1 MATVLLALLILV
13 AALLYASVGHG
24 GASGYLAVMALC
36 GVAPETM
43 KPAALALNVLVSS
56 VALVQFARAGA
67 FEWRLFWPFA
77 LVSAPCAYLGGRVP
91 PAEFYGPLV
100 GAVLLFA
107 AWRLAAGARVA
118 TQPARALPRA
128 LALVSGAAIGFL
140 SGLTGVGGGIF
151 LAPLLLLTRWAEPRQ
166 TAGVSAAFI
175 LVNSL
180 AGLAGHGAP
189 LAHLPPAFPWWA
201 AAALAGGLT
210 GATLGSRH
218 LPGPTLRRL
227 LALVL
232 VVAGVKMLAE

>member
-1 MATVLLALLILV
+1 MTVALPLLFFL

-24 GASGYLAVMALC
+24 GASGYLAVMALS
-36 GVAPETM
+36 GVAPPTM
-43 KPAALALNVLVSS
+43 KPVALALNVLVSS

-77 LVSAPCAYLGGRVP
+77 LVSAPCAFLGGRVP
-91 PAEFYGPLV
+91 PAEYYGSLV

-107 AWRLAAGARVA
+107 AWRLAAGARA
-118 TQPARALPRA
+118 TSVERRLPVA
-128 LALVSGAAIGFL
+128 LALVCGAAIGFL

-151 LAPLLLLTRWAEPRQ
+151 LSPLLLLSGWADARR

-180 AGLAGHGAP
+180 AGLAGRTAH
-189 LAHLPPAFPWWA
+189 LAELPPAFPLWA
-201 AAALAGGLT
+201 ACALAGGFL
-210 GATLGSRH
+210 GATFGSRH
-218 LPGPTLRRL
+218 LANPALRRL

-232 VVAGVKMLAE
+232 VVAGVKMLVA